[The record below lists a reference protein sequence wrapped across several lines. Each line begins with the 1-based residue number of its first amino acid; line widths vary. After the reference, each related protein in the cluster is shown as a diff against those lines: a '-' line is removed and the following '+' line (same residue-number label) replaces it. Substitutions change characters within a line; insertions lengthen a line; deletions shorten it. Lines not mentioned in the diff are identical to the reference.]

1 MQAGANGTHVFFAA
15 LLALAVF
22 CVPASPAR
30 AHPHVWIDMRTELR
44 FDDEGRVTAVQIAWT
59 FDEFYSAFALEG
71 APRNG
76 SGYDP
81 AYLAELAGINLQNLA
96 EWDYFTEISSGGNNI
111 ALGIAEDGKS
121 TWDEASGR
129 LSLSFTVPL
138 KEPLAP
144 AAAAPLQLRVYDP
157 SYYISIEY
165 EKTDPVRMTG
175 TVPQGCTLAS
185 ETPNVENV
193 WLGLPETAFTDEN
206 SRIGAS
212 FATIVTVTCPSA
224 S

>member
-1 MQAGANGTHVFFAA
+1 
-15 LLALAVF
+15 
-22 CVPASPAR
+22 
-30 AHPHVWIDMRTELR
+30 MRTELR
-44 FDDEGRVTAVQIAWT
+44 FDDEGRVSAIHIAWT

-76 SGYDP
+76 KEYDP

-96 EWDYFTEISSGGNNI
+96 EWDYFTEITSGGQNI
-111 ALGIAEDGKS
+111 ALGTAEEGKS
-121 TWDEASGR
+121 SWDEASGR

-138 KEPLAP
+138 KDPLAP
-144 AAAAPLQLRVYDP
+144 AVAAPLQLRVYDP

-165 EKTDPVRMTG
+165 EKADPVRMTG
-175 TVPQGCTLAS
+175 KVPEGCALAS

-193 WLGLPETAFTDEN
+193 WIGLPETAFTDEN

-212 FATIVTVTCPSA
+212 FATIVTVTCPPGS
-224 S
+224 

>member
-1 MQAGANGTHVFFAA
+1 MLTGESRKGGFVAA
-15 LLALAVF
+15 LFALAVF
-22 CVPASPAR
+22 CAPASPAL

-71 APRNG
+71 APRDG
-76 SGYDP
+76 GQYDP

-96 EWDYFTEISSGGNNI
+96 EWDYFTEITSGGNGI
-111 ALGIAEDGKS
+111 ALGTAEDGTS

-144 AAAAPLQLRVYDP
+144 VEAAPMQLKIYDP

-165 EKTDPVRMTG
+165 EKTDPVLMTG
-175 TVPQGCTLAS
+175 KVPEGCAVES

-193 WLGLPETAFTDEN
+193 WIGLPEKAFTDEN

-212 FATIVTVTCPSA
+212 FATIVTVTCPPGT
-224 S
+224 